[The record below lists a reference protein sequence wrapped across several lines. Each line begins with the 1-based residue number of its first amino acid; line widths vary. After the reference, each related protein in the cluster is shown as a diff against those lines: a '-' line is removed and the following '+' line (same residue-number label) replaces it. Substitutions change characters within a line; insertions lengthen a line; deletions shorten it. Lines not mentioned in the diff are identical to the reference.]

1 MSAFL
6 MDRKNVSSLAYAIFT
21 KGEYNARLQE
31 LFEKEDIRGSEDLFI
46 RLRKDNLKSLEAR
59 YGDKWTEDDIG
70 EYDLE
75 HAELNLPDIVK
86 GIACWQYQ
94 SCESKEV
101 GESDFYRA
109 LTDFKTDCALSYVR
123 DSDEYK
129 NSEMWS

>member
-6 MDRKNVSSLAYAIFT
+6 MNRKNVSDLAYAIFT
-21 KGEYNARLQE
+21 RGECNTKLQE
-31 LFEKEDIRGSEDLFI
+31 IFEKEDIRGPEDLFT

-59 YGDKWTEDDIG
+59 YGDKWTDSDIG

-75 HAELNLPDIVK
+75 HAELNIPDIVK

-94 SCESKEV
+94 SCESDEV
-101 GESDFYRA
+101 RESDFYRA
-109 LTDFKTDCALSYVR
+109 LTDFKTDCAISYVR
-123 DSDEYK
+123 DSEEYN